1 MGADGAKGLRAMRD
15 AGARTFGQDEAS
27 SVVYG
32 MPAAAYRIGAVETQL
47 PLGQIAGKLLAA
59 CAA

>member
-1 MGADGAKGLRAMRD
+1 MRR

-32 MPAAAYRIGAVETQL
+32 MPKAARLLGAVQQEV
-47 PLGQIAGKLLAA
+47 PLSRLAQA
-59 CAA
+59 ILG